1 MQKHSKIGHVP
12 PSAHEVLCRKGGNA
26 VQAEI
31 VIANLSANSSVPSDI
46 WPALLWLFLGAAALA
61 FGAVVVVRKR
71 KKLPAE
77 VWIPLLAVCVIGSI
91 ALLFVGVCTAA
102 VFVIA
107 R

>member
-1 MQKHSKIGHVP
+1 MG
-12 PSAHEVLCRKGGNA
+12 RGGYA
-26 VQAEI
+26 MGTRREP
-31 VIANLSANSSVPSDI
+31 LSALAAVPSDVRPMAI
-46 WPALLWLFLGAAALA
+46 GLLLGAAALA
-61 FGAVVVVRKR
+61 FGAVMVVGRR